1 MRKSIM
7 TPKFTGL
14 LAGLLEEWAKSEYKA
29 TNYTDTYS
37 RKALLNF
44 LTVVRDWTMFQHCI
58 EDREAMTKRDK
69 QDYEDWFEKNI
80 DRLAEEEDAR
90 IMDTDSF
97 SHYFIPRR
105 KYIKEK

>member
-14 LAGLLEEWAKSEYKA
+14 LANLLEEWSKSEYKA

-80 DRLAEEEDAR
+80 DKLAEEEDAR